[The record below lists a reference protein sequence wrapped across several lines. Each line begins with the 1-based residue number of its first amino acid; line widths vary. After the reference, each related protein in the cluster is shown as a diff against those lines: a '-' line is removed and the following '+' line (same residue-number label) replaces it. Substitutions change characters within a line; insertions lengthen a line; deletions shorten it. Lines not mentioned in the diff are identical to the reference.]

1 MSRLRII
8 ILFVVLVAI
17 GAGFYFVPRRR
28 PFESYTARASE
39 ALQNKDFEQSIE
51 LYLKA
56 LRLYPDHAQTPEIL
70 LNIGDI
76 YNFSLANSDKAAK
89 AYEML
94 TTRFPKSPQAKKG
107 FEHAAEMQEKN
118 EAWEQALLAYQGIID
133 NFPDDPEIDSHR
145 FKVAM
150 MAAKLKKFEPAR
162 RSLMA
167 IIDQNPDTPIADQVL
182 YQIGNLFFMEG
193 ASKQAIQV
201 LEVAAEKYPD
211 SPLNTEMLF
220 TAANAYEE
228 AGNIDKAIKIYRQIR
243 YTYPNSRVVEKKLE
257 KLADR
262 EKEVKAMEA
271 RTRQNV
277 RMAGPVP
284 PPLPP
289 ESQKT
294 PSGPRGRKKTQAV
307 DKSLLELMEG
317 EP

>member
-1 MSRLRII
+1 MSQLRFV
-8 ILFVVLVAI
+8 ILLLVLAAI
-17 GAGFYFVPRRR
+17 GAGFYLVPRKR

-39 ALQNKDFEQSIE
+39 ALRNKDFEQSIE

-56 LRLYPDHAQTPEIL
+56 LRLYPDHPSTPEIL

-94 TTRFPKSPQAKKG
+94 TARFTKTEQARLG
-107 FEHAAEMQEKN
+107 FEHAAEMHEKN
-118 EAWEQALLAYQGIID
+118 EAFEKALLAYQGIID
-133 NFPDDPEIDSHR
+133 HFPDSKDVDSRR
-145 FKVAM
+145 FKVAI

-193 ASKQAIQV
+193 ASKQAVQV
-201 LEVAAEKYPD
+201 LEVAAQKYPE

-228 AGNIDKAIKIYRQIR
+228 MGQLDKALKIYRQIR
-243 YTYPNSRVVEKKLE
+243 YIYPNTRVIEKKLE

-262 EKEVKAMEA
+262 QKEVKAMEA
-271 RTRQNV
+271 RSRQNMRV
-277 RMAGPVP
+277 AGPVP
-284 PPLPP
+284 PGA

-294 PSGPRGRKKTQAV
+294 PSVRGRKKTQAV

>member
-1 MSRLRII
+1 MSQLRAV
-8 ILFVVLVAI
+8 ILLLVLAAI
-17 GAGFYFVPRRR
+17 GAGFYLVPRKR
-28 PFESYTARASE
+28 PFESYTTRASE
-39 ALQNKDFEQSIE
+39 SLQSKDFEQSIE

-56 LRLYPDHAQTPEIL
+56 LRLYPNHPRTPEVL
-70 LNIGDI
+70 LAIGDI

-94 TTRFPKSPQAKKG
+94 TAQFPKTEQARVG
-107 FEHAAEMQEKN
+107 FEHAAEMHEKN
-118 EAWEQALLAYQGIID
+118 EAFEKALLAYQGIID
-133 NFPDDPEIDSHR
+133 QFPESEGIDNRR
-145 FKVAM
+145 FKVAL

-193 ASKQAIQV
+193 ASKQAVQV
-201 LEVAAEKYPD
+201 LEVAAQKYPD

-228 AGNIDKAIKIYRQIR
+228 LGQIDKAMKIYRDIR
-243 YTYPNSRVVEKKLE
+243 YIYPNPRVVEKKLE

-262 EKEVKAMEA
+262 QKEVKAMEA
-271 RTRQNV
+271 RSRQSM
-277 RMAGPVP
+277 RMVTN
-284 PPLPP
+284 LPP
-289 ESQKT
+289 GAETQKS
-294 PSGPRGRKKTQAV
+294 PSGVRGRKKTQAV

>member
-1 MSRLRII
+1 MSQLRAV
-8 ILFVVLVAI
+8 ILLLVLAAI
-17 GAGFYFVPRRR
+17 GAGFYFVPRKR
-28 PFESYTARASE
+28 PFESYTARASD

-56 LRLYPDHAQTPEIL
+56 LRLYPNHPSTPEIL
-70 LNIGDI
+70 LTIGDI
-76 YNFSLANSDKAAK
+76 YNFSLANSEKAAK

-94 TTRFPKSPQAKKG
+94 TTRFPKTEQARKG
-107 FEHAAEMQEKN
+107 FEHAAEMHEKN
-118 EAWEQALLAYQGIID
+118 EAFEPALLAYQGIID
-133 NFPDDPEIDSHR
+133 NFPDSEGLDNRR

-167 IIDQNPDTPIADQVL
+167 IVDQNPDTPIADQVL
-182 YQIGNLFFMEG
+182 FQIGNLFFMEG
-193 ASKQAIQV
+193 ASKQAVQV
-201 LEVAAEKYPD
+201 LEVAAQKYPD

-228 AGNIDKAIKIYRQIR
+228 LGQIDKALKIYRDIR
-243 YTYPNSRVVEKKLE
+243 YTYPNPRVVEKKLE

-262 EKEVKAMEA
+262 QKEVKAMEA
-271 RTRQNV
+271 RSRQGM
-277 RMAGPVP
+277 RIAG
-284 PPLPP
+284 PLPP
-289 ESQKT
+289 GAESQKT
-294 PSGPRGRKKTQAV
+294 PTTRSRKKSQAV

>member
-1 MSRLRII
+1 MSRLRVI
-8 ILFVVLVAI
+8 ILFLVLLAI
-17 GAGFYFVPRRR
+17 GAGFYLVPRKR

-56 LRLYPDHAQTPEIL
+56 LRLYPDHPRTPEIL
-70 LNIGDI
+70 LDIGDI

-89 AYEML
+89 AYDML
-94 TTRFPKSPQAKKG
+94 TTRFPKSQQAKTG

-118 EAWEQALLAYQGIID
+118 EAFEKALLAYQGIID
-133 NFPDDPEIDSHR
+133 NFPDDPDIDSRR

-150 MAAKLKKFEPAR
+150 MAAKLKKYEPAR

-201 LEVAAEKYPD
+201 LEVAAQKYPE

-228 AGNIDKAIKIYRQIR
+228 AGNIDKAMKIYRQIR

-262 EKEVKAMEA
+262 QKEVKAMEA
-271 RTRQNV
+271 RSRQNMKV
-277 RMAGPVP
+277 VAGA
-284 PPLPP
+284 LPP
-289 ESQKT
+289 GAESQKSPA
-294 PSGPRGRKKTQAV
+294 PSTRSRKKSQAV